1 MVGDEVILDSI
12 GSLPGEITTEW
23 TSAWWLVSVLLVP
36 LELLDPSKF
45 FIALRTNTH
54 LGVRAS
60 MSAEDPEDFGDY
72 RLSSSAGLS
81 LRYVSNNSL
90 TYYALRSRNL
100 AVLTLWRSKLNC
112 GSSWLRFCNASMF
125 AEVW

>member
-60 MSAEDPEDFGDY
+60 MSAEAPEDFGDY
-72 RLSSSAGLS
+72 RLSSSAGLG
-81 LRYVSNNSL
+81 LRYVSMHSDH
-90 TYYALRSRNL
+90 
-100 AVLTLWRSKLNC
+100 
-112 GSSWLRFCNASMF
+112 GI
-125 AEVW
+125 